1 MVFELAHHE
10 PLGRKVESVPFNECC
25 VSWRYCIL
33 VKGALEGF
41 GINSLLALLH
51 LFLAFNALV
60 DKSAN
65 CGEDGGNDEDPGR
78 KPTEFDQCADFLCSL
93 GGKGTGLGSTFGNL
107 ARDFREAL
115 ERLFRDLRQTL
126 DEFAGGLS
134 T

>member
-1 MVFELAHHE
+1 M
-10 PLGRKVESVPFNECC
+10 
-25 VSWRYCIL
+25 
-33 VKGALEGF
+33 
-41 GINSLLALLH
+41 ALLH
-51 LFLAFNALV
+51 LFLALNALV

-65 CGEDGGNDEDPGR
+65 CSEDGGDDEDPGR

-93 GGKGTGLGSTFGNL
+93 GGKGTGLGGTFGNL

-126 DEFAGGLS
+126 DEFAGSLS